1 MSQQRKDGRPRVP
14 PNQVVTTKF
23 PVMTAGTPDTAD
35 TTSWT
40 LTLDGNVEQPV
51 TLDWAAFRDLPH
63 QDFTVDVHCVTRW
76 SKLDTK
82 WRGVSIATLAA
93 LVRPAEDAAYVQ
105 ARADGGYTANR
116 RLPDLLDDKAF
127 VATEYDGKPLTPEHG
142 GPARLVVPDLYFWK
156 SAKWLRG
163 LHFSPFDYKGY
174 WERLGYHNYGD
185 PWREQRYR
193 G

>member
-1 MSQQRKDGRPRVP
+1 MSQQRRNGRPRVP
-14 PNQVVTTKF
+14 PNQVITTKF

-35 TTSWT
+35 TTAWT
-40 LTLDGNVEQPV
+40 LTLDGSVEQTV
-51 TLDWAAFRDLPH
+51 TLGWAAFRDLPH
-63 QDFTVDVHCVTRW
+63 QYFTVDVHCVTRW

-93 LVRPAEDAAYVQ
+93 LARPAEDAAYVQ
-105 ARADGGYTANR
+105 ARADGCYTANL
-116 RLPDLLDDKAF
+116 RLPDLLGDKAF